1 MKNIFLILA
10 LVLSIQAYSQNK
22 ELPVCTTIEDLKIWE
37 KYLEQHPN
45 EKQAYLK
52 MFDLYYYQ
60 VLFDYSVTSLDHVD
74 DLRELVSYCNKYL
87 ALFPSG
93 LNVDAI
99 KDVKKSSNKGIREIE
114 IKIEKE
120 KARQREIARQRE
132 LASSKSSS
140 NSSVSK
146 KNINQYVSKIEY
158 SSKDGENS
166 YYRVYFTDGKSHKL
180 RYRTKAGILSA
191 KGWAVYGGI
200 GNWIDC
206 YSDKEDA
213 LVHAYEYSH

>member
-10 LVLSIQAYSQNK
+10 LVLSTQAYSQNK

-93 LNVDAI
+93 INVGAI
-99 KDVKKSSNKGIREIE
+99 KDVKKSSNEGIREIE
-114 IKIEKE
+114 VKIETE

-132 LASSKSSS
+132 FASSRSSS
-140 NSSVSK
+140 SSKVTK
-146 KNINQYVSKIEY
+146 DNIENYIRKIEY
-158 SSKDGENS
+158 DETDGGWV
-166 YYRVYFTDGKSHKL
+166 YYRVTFTEGGSGSIKHKSSL
-180 RYRTKAGILSA
+180 GQWRYCCQLFTWHTTGTKNSA
-191 KGWAVYGGI
+191 IFGLYNCI
-200 GNWIDC
+200 
-206 YSDKEDA
+206 Y
-213 LVHAYEYSH
+213 